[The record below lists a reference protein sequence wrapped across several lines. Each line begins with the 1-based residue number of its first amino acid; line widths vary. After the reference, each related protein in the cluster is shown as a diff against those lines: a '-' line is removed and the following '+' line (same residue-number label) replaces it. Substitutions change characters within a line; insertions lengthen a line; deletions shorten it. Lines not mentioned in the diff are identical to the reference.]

1 MERAI
6 TRRGESTPLASLQ
19 EEMNDLFGHFFG
31 GSSLVWPERTYWPAI
46 NIADK
51 EDAVVVT
58 AEVPGCKPEDI
69 EISVHGNT
77 MSISGEKK
85 EKTEEKK
92 KNYYHMESRY
102 GSFRRELIL
111 PAEVN
116 ADKIEA
122 KCQEGVLTITLP
134 KAEKAKAKKIKVKA
148 E

>member
-6 TRRGESTPLASLQ
+6 TRRRGGGPLTRLQ
-19 EEMNDLFGHFFG
+19 DEMNDLFGRFFG
-31 GSSLVWPERTYWPAI
+31 DGGSLFWPERTYWPAI

-51 EDAVVVT
+51 DDVVIVT
-58 AEVPGCKPEDI
+58 AEVPGCKPDDI

-85 EKTEEKK
+85 EKSEEKQRD
-92 KNYYHMESRY
+92 YYHMESRY
-102 GSFRRELIL
+102 GSFRREMIL

-134 KAEKAKAKKIKVKA
+134 KTEKAKARKIKIQS
-148 E
+148 